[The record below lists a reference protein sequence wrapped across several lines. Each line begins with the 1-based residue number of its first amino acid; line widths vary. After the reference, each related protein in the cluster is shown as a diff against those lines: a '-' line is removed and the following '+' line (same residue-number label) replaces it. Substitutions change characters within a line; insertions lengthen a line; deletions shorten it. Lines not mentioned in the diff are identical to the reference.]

1 MRKHNTSIN
10 LHLATLSL
18 EQSLLWLF
26 IAKLA
31 IFWCRAIGYA
41 MAIWTIL
48 REISNL
54 IYKKIRAAEN
64 TMNFFLLA
72 DLAMTG
78 YIWHRWRLYDNFLS
92 GSTEQIS
99 YSFLVSTST
108 HYAQHHVFFKFQ
120 STHYYFLILYGF
132 LRNKLRHRNRKKRW
146 GDLSK

>member
-1 MRKHNTSIN
+1 
-10 LHLATLSL
+10 
-18 EQSLLWLF
+18 
-26 IAKLA
+26 
-31 IFWCRAIGYA
+31 
-41 MAIWTIL
+41 MAISTIL

-72 DLAMTG
+72 DLAMKG

-146 GDLSK
+146 GDLSKYARKFMFLTITNLLWWIKSWKKNIKLPDNLAI